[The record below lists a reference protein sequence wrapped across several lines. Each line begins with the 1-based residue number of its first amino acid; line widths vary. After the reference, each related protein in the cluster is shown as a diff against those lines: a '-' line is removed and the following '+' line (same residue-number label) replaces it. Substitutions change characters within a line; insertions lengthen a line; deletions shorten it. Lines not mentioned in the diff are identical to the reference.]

1 MPDDSFDSK
10 AHEASPQFMR
20 TVDMLGHDGFERLR
34 HAFVVVAGLG
44 GVGSHAA
51 VALARSGIGRLRLI
65 DFDEVTYSS
74 LNRHA
79 VALPEHVG
87 EPKAEVTSRFLKR
100 IHTRLEVETSR
111 AFFDNE
117 TSDELLSGEPDYVI
131 DAIDSLSPKVT
142 LLHTCFVRRL
152 EVVSS
157 MGASAKTDPSKV
169 RVAPIFETQGCP
181 LARHVRKRL
190 RRRGVTGGITAV
202 YSLEAGHD
210 PLPPDDVEPRLDRGR
225 IRNRLPS
232 LATIPGI
239 FGYALASVVIE
250 DVAAPA
256 RRHGVRTENR

>member
-1 MPDDSFDSK
+1 MPDDSSASK

-20 TVDMLGHDGFERLR
+20 TVDMLGRDGFERLR
-34 HAFVVVAGLG
+34 RAFVVIAGLG

-65 DFDEVTYSS
+65 DFDEVTWSS

-79 VALPEHVG
+79 VALPENVG
-87 EPKAEVTSRFLKR
+87 EPKAEVTRRFLER
-100 IHTRLEVETSR
+100 IHAQLEVETSL

-117 TSDELLSGEPDYVI
+117 TSDELLSGEPDFVI

-142 LLHTCFVRRL
+142 LLQACSERQLPVA
-152 EVVSS
+152 SS
-157 MGASAKTDPSKV
+157 MGASAKTDPSQV
-169 RVAPIFETQGCP
+169 RVGPIFETQGCP

-202 YSLEAGHD
+202 YSLEHGHD
-210 PLPPDDVEPRLDRGR
+210 PLPPDEAEPRLDRGR

-232 LATIPGI
+232 LPTIPGI
-239 FGYALASVVIE
+239 FGYALAGVVITE
-250 DVAAPA
+250 VAK
-256 RRHGVRTENR
+256 